1 MSSVSNGL
9 YFLTLPLVRVMRVIN
24 RKIRHA
30 RYLYI
35 KRNVE
40 KVWGARYTLGA
51 RYLSK
56 NTVLTLFSGCQ
67 GKRGGLLS
75 LSPTRNN
82 TSVHRRFHAAS
93 SSPPFSQRLRKILY
107 AFFWVIPWRQNF
119 IRRRFGVL
127 CSIFIGG

>member
-9 YFLTLPLVRVMRVIN
+9 YFLTLPLVSVMRVIY
-24 RKIRHA
+24 RKLRHA

-56 NTVLTLFSGCQ
+56 NTVYM
-67 GKRGGLLS
+67 LLLGS
-75 LSPTRNN
+75 SNLYVYFFV
-82 TSVHRRFHAAS
+82 TSTSF
-93 SSPPFSQRLRKILY
+93 L
-107 AFFWVIPWRQNF
+107 VI
-119 IRRRFGVL
+119 V
-127 CSIFIGG
+127 

>member
-1 MSSVSNGL
+1 MVNHCYWPGTFLGITPVSSVTNGL
-9 YFLTLPLVRVMRVIN
+9 YFLTLPLVSVMRVIY

-56 NTVLTLFSGCQ
+56 NTVIILF
-67 GKRGGLLS
+67 
-75 LSPTRNN
+75 NY
-82 TSVHRRFHAAS
+82 
-93 SSPPFSQRLRKILY
+93 FSMKV
-107 AFFWVIPWRQNF
+107 VIDTTITQ
-119 IRRRFGVL
+119 
-127 CSIFIGG
+127 